1 MANLSCRGIPRGLVL
16 GAAVL
21 LASFSLMA
29 SADPA
34 DKAADTPAEK
44 PAGKPSGKWK
54 LEMDNSSASEGE
66 IVLRFAP
73 VNMTPVDVTTK
84 FPKGVGENEA
94 ARILRD
100 SLKAALGKGY
110 KIQVDDGEE
119 VLIRKNGK
127 TPKFE
132 ITQVSS
138 TVEGLIVKIKRD

>member
-1 MANLSCRGIPRGLVL
+1 MANLIARRMSRGLVL
-16 GAAVL
+16 GATVL

-29 SADPA
+29 GAD
-34 DKAADTPAEK
+34 PAEK
-44 PAGKPSGKWK
+44 PAGKPASKWQ
-54 LEMDNSSASEGE
+54 LEMDNSSANEGE

-73 VNMTPVDVTTK
+73 LNMTPVDVTTK

-100 SLKAALGKGY
+100 SLRAALGKGY

-138 TVEGLIVKIKRD
+138 TVEGLVVKIKRD

>member
-1 MANLSCRGIPRGLVL
+1 MTTRISRGFVL

-34 DKAADTPAEK
+34 DKAADTPADTPAEK

>member
-1 MANLSCRGIPRGLVL
+1 MTNRISRGLVL

-21 LASFSLMA
+21 LASFSLMTT
-29 SADPA
+29 ADQ
-34 DKAADTPAEK
+34 ADTPAEK
-44 PAGKPSGKWK
+44 PAGKPASKWK
-54 LEMDNSSASEGE
+54 LEVDNSSTSEGE

-73 VNMTPVDVTTK
+73 LNSTPVDVTTK

-94 ARILRD
+94 ARLLRD
-100 SLKAALGKGY
+100 SLRSALGKGY

-132 ITQVSS
+132 VTLVSS
-138 TVEGLIVKIKRD
+138 TVAGLAVNIKRD